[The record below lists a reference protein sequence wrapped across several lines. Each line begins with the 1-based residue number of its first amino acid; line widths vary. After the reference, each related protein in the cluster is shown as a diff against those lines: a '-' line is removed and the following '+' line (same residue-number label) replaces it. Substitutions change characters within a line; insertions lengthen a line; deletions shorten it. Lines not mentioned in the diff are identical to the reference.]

1 MLVFHKKHLI
11 LFILSTVILLAGAG
25 VWGCLYFTDI
35 LITMNYDRVTKY
47 MSEKTSARVSF
58 SAITGNLVH
67 GLKILELKGESP
79 SEEILDV
86 DSLTIRF
93 NLLKLWVGD
102 IELITVRLDGGNIS
116 LDAFNEIQ
124 KPDDRHSQSR
134 NTRKFSIRQCSIH
147 NLKIHRKSVEI
158 RIDADLQI
166 TADNHQSKLF
176 LKRLSIQ
183 QGEWS
188 GTLDST
194 LVTFTDQRI
203 IAEPFSYTIVNGDT
217 IKGTLSVSLETNQWG
232 FPVDF
237 NLKGKEKSNKLTID
251 DLDLRGVVFADKFK
265 LQRGSVRIDTSLV
278 EISGQYSFTSG
289 QWDAQGIFNEF
300 TAQIDSVPIS
310 LTGSIRSMGR
320 SIADTI
326 FFDTDIS
333 DLQYNMFEIN
343 HVKGEVS
350 YIDSVLINTRPIEF
364 SLVGV
369 TGLIDSLFIKKDR
382 YKISGQAV
390 LKNFSPGSYIAG
402 LPTIKVTGV
411 GSINIVGL
419 PEKTGINSK
428 LFLKPVTYQKLNLG
442 DSYWEASTR
451 TENGK
456 MTELELIGNTKSL
469 KFPLV
474 TLDRS
479 VIKAHYRKG
488 KIDLDHLYG
497 YNEKGDFIFI
507 SGYTD
512 SLMTQIVLD
521 SIFLNLN
528 GVRSYSGKL
537 DITSENE
544 EYNIICD
551 NLALN
556 SGNISLSGKY
566 ADPEKFE
573 FDMKLTDINIED
585 VVKMLR
591 LEHPV
596 SGIINGNSQFSKWN
610 TKPVLFSDIHITN
623 GTLGEIKLKKLDGKF
638 SFFDHRLLID
648 KVTAGLEQGSVD
660 FSGWVESSLD
670 TGRTVTFL
678 PEDSLSI
685 LAKFD
690 GFQIESIKPYFPWEF
705 RTAGK
710 VSGNMDITG
719 QLSHMYMA
727 SDIRIDSPAFDQILG
742 KVASG
747 KLIYSNKKLFLRETR
762 IQLDDG
768 DYAISGF
775 IPLDLDYFSE
785 DRAFSMRN
793 PIDLLISGKTRELD
807 FIYPYFDIID
817 SLFCDCSIQLSIDG
831 TFESPIRNGQVILN
845 HGIANV
851 SPLKNTFTDIEGI
864 VTIDDNILKIS
875 SLSGKSRKIPKDDI
889 LNTPLYYLMKVLHLS
904 RNPKTPTQNI
914 KVEGSMDLTEFFN
927 PGFNLVATGKNIY
940 LEDVYDTFAGMG
952 KANFRIT
959 GRDTIFISG
968 TFEPDPY
975 EFTISPVMSTAS
987 DITGTDI
994 SEGKMMIY
1002 DIHIPMDTGVI
1013 IKNEYMDIEIEGEIS
1028 LTAVGT
1034 NDFVISGNINI
1045 VGGSF
1050 FLNGNE
1056 FTDTEGRI
1064 TFDPASD
1071 YPEMDIIA
1079 YTYLNG
1085 LSYKVLFSGQINNPI
1100 LGFESEDPTDAYS
1113 QDEILRILLAG
1124 DESLIA
1130 GKDFKIQDAGTNI
1143 ISNYLETE
1151 LERLI
1156 TLKSPVDRFQLE
1168 SQGALLKDMNNIDVN
1183 LYMGKRLSRK
1193 MYMNIKSD
1201 IFSTQIKSEYEIVY
1215 RMDKNQSVVV
1225 RLDDQGFP
1233 HLNYRIKFKY

>member
-428 LFLKPVTYQKLNLG
+428 LFLNPVT
-442 DSYWEASTR
+442 
-451 TENGK
+451 
-456 MTELELIGNTKSL
+456 
-469 KFPLV
+469 
-474 TLDRS
+474 
-479 VIKAHYRKG
+479 
-488 KIDLDHLYG
+488 
-497 YNEKGDFIFI
+497 
-507 SGYTD
+507 
-512 SLMTQIVLD
+512 
-521 SIFLNLN
+521 
-528 GVRSYSGKL
+528 
-537 DITSENE
+537 
-544 EYNIICD
+544 
-551 NLALN
+551 
-556 SGNISLSGKY
+556 
-566 ADPEKFE
+566 
-573 FDMKLTDINIED
+573 
-585 VVKMLR
+585 
-591 LEHPV
+591 
-596 SGIINGNSQFSKWN
+596 
-610 TKPVLFSDIHITN
+610 
-623 GTLGEIKLKKLDGKF
+623 
-638 SFFDHRLLID
+638 
-648 KVTAGLEQGSVD
+648 
-660 FSGWVESSLD
+660 
-670 TGRTVTFL
+670 
-678 PEDSLSI
+678 
-685 LAKFD
+685 
-690 GFQIESIKPYFPWEF
+690 
-705 RTAGK
+705 
-710 VSGNMDITG
+710 
-719 QLSHMYMA
+719 
-727 SDIRIDSPAFDQILG
+727 
-742 KVASG
+742 
-747 KLIYSNKKLFLRETR
+747 
-762 IQLDDG
+762 
-768 DYAISGF
+768 
-775 IPLDLDYFSE
+775 
-785 DRAFSMRN
+785 
-793 PIDLLISGKTRELD
+793 
-807 FIYPYFDIID
+807 
-817 SLFCDCSIQLSIDG
+817 
-831 TFESPIRNGQVILN
+831 
-845 HGIANV
+845 
-851 SPLKNTFTDIEGI
+851 
-864 VTIDDNILKIS
+864 
-875 SLSGKSRKIPKDDI
+875 
-889 LNTPLYYLMKVLHLS
+889 
-904 RNPKTPTQNI
+904 
-914 KVEGSMDLTEFFN
+914 
-927 PGFNLVATGKNIY
+927 
-940 LEDVYDTFAGMG
+940 
-952 KANFRIT
+952 
-959 GRDTIFISG
+959 
-968 TFEPDPY
+968 
-975 EFTISPVMSTAS
+975 
-987 DITGTDI
+987 
-994 SEGKMMIY
+994 
-1002 DIHIPMDTGVI
+1002 
-1013 IKNEYMDIEIEGEIS
+1013 
-1028 LTAVGT
+1028 
-1034 NDFVISGNINI
+1034 
-1045 VGGSF
+1045 
-1050 FLNGNE
+1050 
-1056 FTDTEGRI
+1056 
-1064 TFDPASD
+1064 
-1071 YPEMDIIA
+1071 
-1079 YTYLNG
+1079 
-1085 LSYKVLFSGQINNPI
+1085 
-1100 LGFESEDPTDAYS
+1100 
-1113 QDEILRILLAG
+1113 
-1124 DESLIA
+1124 
-1130 GKDFKIQDAGTNI
+1130 
-1143 ISNYLETE
+1143 
-1151 LERLI
+1151 
-1156 TLKSPVDRFQLE
+1156 
-1168 SQGALLKDMNNIDVN
+1168 
-1183 LYMGKRLSRK
+1183 
-1193 MYMNIKSD
+1193 
-1201 IFSTQIKSEYEIVY
+1201 
-1215 RMDKNQSVVV
+1215 
-1225 RLDDQGFP
+1225 
-1233 HLNYRIKFKY
+1233 